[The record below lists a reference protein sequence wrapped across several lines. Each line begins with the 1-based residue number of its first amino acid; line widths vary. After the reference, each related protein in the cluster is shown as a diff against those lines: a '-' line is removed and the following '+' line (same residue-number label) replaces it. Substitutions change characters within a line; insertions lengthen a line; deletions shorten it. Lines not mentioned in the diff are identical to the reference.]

1 MSAEGERSRVEHSVV
16 GRDLFQFGDVPGGVT
31 LITGLEAPVRVPA
44 QEQTGPAPTAP
55 SALVCVRVRD
65 ADPIRLGVHRP
76 IRVTGAEPTALPAY
90 VPRDLDTRDGDGVR
104 RMVGAAARDGGFVL
118 LVGGSSVGKTRSL
131 YEAIRALLPDWWL
144 LHPADAGMIGPVMDQ
159 LPGPLVI
166 WLDELQHHVSGTHQ
180 LTAATVRALLARP
193 EPVVLVGTLWPHY
206 YDAWT
211 ATPSSATDDDRN
223 RAERELLKLAE
234 TVHVSAVLSPAERGR
249 AVALA
254 ESDGRLRVALESQDF
269 GLTQV
274 IAGAPQLVHRWENAD
289 PYARALMT
297 AAVDASLMGVQ
308 SPIPEALLRSA
319 APGYCTPAQRAGAPD
334 GWFEEALGY
343 ATGPLLGATSALV
356 PVSHGPMMGRPDG
369 YRVADYVL
377 HHTGRAQR
385 AAPPPES
392 FWQACA
398 EHLTD
403 RADVVRTGAAAA
415 ARQRLAAA
423 VPLLRKAVEAGSASA
438 MRELGEL
445 YRRSGETAGAQEM
458 ADRLTTSSAPDAALY
473 RTILAGWDFEEL
485 LDLAEAGNEYAV
497 GHLIEYGDP
506 QLAISLLL
514 DGLDP
519 DDLWSWYRLAQLFHD
534 EDENEQA
541 ISILEI
547 LHKRE
552 YPDALLFL
560 AELHKEEGNLE
571 RLHELTEE
579 GYFDAAC
586 CLADLLHEKGRTDEG
601 IEMLWDF
608 VDQGNG
614 DVDFMLAHLLAKSG
628 DVDALLERA
637 AEGHADAAQEAARL
651 LRDRGE
657 DEQAVEVLI
666 SHADEGSYLGRDLA
680 ELLRV
685 TGRVEDLRRR
695 AASGD
700 IYAVGELTRLAIEED
715 DLDEAVRLHALGGG
729 RTAGMFDTTR
739 ELVNALV
746 ALGETD
752 RAVAL
757 ITGPAGDSP
766 PYQRRDLLK
775 KLGRTEELRTLIDQG
790 DHHAVRD
797 LVEVLRAQGRA
808 AEAEALLTRGLTA
821 DGRVLPTG
829 LAD

>member
-1 MSAEGERSRVEHSVV
+1 M
-16 GRDLFQFGDVPGGVT
+16 
-31 LITGLEAPVRVPA
+31 
-44 QEQTGPAPTAP
+44 
-55 SALVCVRVRD
+55 
-65 ADPIRLGVHRP
+65 IR
-76 IRVTGAEPTALPAY
+76 
-90 VPRDLDTRDGDGVR
+90 
-104 RMVGAAARDGGFVL
+104 AAARDGGFVL

-144 LHPADAGMIGPVMDQ
+144 LHPADAGRIAPVMDQ
-159 LPGPLVI
+159 LPGRLVI
-166 WLDELQHHVSGTHQ
+166 WLDELQNHVSGTHQ
-180 LTAATVRALLARP
+180 LTAATVRALLAGP

-206 YDAWT
+206 HDAWT
-211 ATPSSATDDDRN
+211 ATPVSATDEDRH

-297 AAVDASLMGVQ
+297 AAVDATLMGAQ
-308 SPIPEALLRSA
+308 SPIPEGLLRSA
-319 APGYCTPAQRAGAPD
+319 APGYCNPAQRAGAPD

-356 PVSHGPMMGRPDG
+356 PVSHGTAMGRPDG

-377 HHTGRAQR
+377 HHTGGAQR
-385 AAPPPES
+385 AVPPPET

-415 ARQRLAAA
+415 VRQRLAAA
-423 VPLLRKAVEAGSASA
+423 VPLLRKAVEEGSVSA
-438 MRELGEL
+438 MYELGEL
-445 YRRSGETAGAQEM
+445 YRRSGDAAGAQEM
-458 ADRLTTSSAPDAALY
+458 ADRLTASSAPDAALY

-485 LDLAEAGNEYAV
+485 LDLAEAGNEYAA

-506 QLAISLLL
+506 QSAISLLL
-514 DGLDP
+514 DDLDP

-534 EDENEQA
+534 EDENERA
-541 ISILEI
+541 IPILEM
-547 LHKRE
+547 LHRRE

-560 AELHKEEGNLE
+560 AELHKEEGNVE
-571 RLHELTEE
+571 RLYELTGD

-614 DVDFMLAHLLAKSG
+614 EVDFMLAHLLAQSG
-628 DVDALLERA
+628 DVDTLLERA
-637 AEGHADAAQEAARL
+637 ADGHADAAREAARL
-651 LRDRGE
+651 LRERG
-657 DEQAVEVLI
+657 DVEQAVAVLTP
-666 SHADEGSYLGRDLA
+666 HAEEGSYVGGDLA

-685 TGRVEDLRRR
+685 TGRVEDLRAR

-700 IYAVGELTRLAIEED
+700 TYAVGELTRLAIEED
-715 DLDEAVRLHALGGG
+715 DLDGAVRLHALGG
-729 RTAGMFDTTR
+729 RTAGLFDTTR

-746 ALGETD
+746 ARGLTD

-757 ITGPAGDSP
+757 LSGPGGDTP
-766 PYQRRDLLK
+766 AYQRRDLLK
-775 KLGRTEELRTLIDQG
+775 KLGRIEELRTLIDQG
-790 DHHAVRD
+790 DHHAVWD

-808 AEAEALLTRGLTA
+808 DEADALLTRGLTA

-829 LAD
+829 PPG

>member
-1 MSAEGERSRVEHSVV
+1 MAAGPERSRVEHSVV
-16 GRDLFQFGDVPGGVT
+16 GRDLFQFGDVSGGVT
-31 LITGLEAPVRVPA
+31 LITGPEGTVRVPS
-44 QEQTGPAPTAP
+44 QEQTDTAPPAP
-55 SALVCVRVRD
+55 SALGCVRVRD
-65 ADPIRLGVHRP
+65 ADAIRLGVHRP
-76 IRVTGAEPTALPAY
+76 IRVTGAESTALPAY

-104 RMVGAAARDGGFVL
+104 PIITAAARDGGFVL

-144 LHPADAGMIGPVMDQ
+144 LHPADAGTVAPMLDQ
-159 LPGPLVI
+159 LPGRLVI
-166 WLDELQHHVSGTHQ
+166 WLDELQNHVSGTHQ
-180 LTAATVRALLARP
+180 LTAATVRDLLARP

-211 ATPSSATDDDRN
+211 ATPASATGDERN

-254 ESDGRLRVALESQDF
+254 ESDGRLRLALDSQDF

-289 PYARALMT
+289 PYARAVMT
-297 AAVDASLMGVQ
+297 AAVDATLTGVQ
-308 SPIPEALLRSA
+308 SPVPEGLLRSA
-319 APGYCTPAQRAGAPD
+319 APGYCGPAQRAGAPD
-334 GWFEEALGY
+334 GWFEEALRY

-356 PVSHGPMMGRPDG
+356 PVSDGPGMGRPDG

-385 AAPPPES
+385 AALPPEA

-415 ARQRLAAA
+415 ARQRLTAA
-423 VPLLRKAVEAGSASA
+423 VPLLRKAVEAGSVPA

-445 YRRSGETAGAQEM
+445 YRRSGEAAGAQEM
-458 ADRLTTSSAPDAALY
+458 ADRLTASSDPDAALY

-485 LDLAEAGNEYAV
+485 VGLAEAGNQYAV
-497 GHLIEYGDP
+497 GHLIEYGHP
-506 QLAISLLL
+506 RLAISLLL
-514 DGLDP
+514 DDLDP

-534 EDENEQA
+534 EDENERA
-541 ISILEI
+541 IPILEM
-547 LHKRE
+547 LHQRE
-552 YPDALLFL
+552 LPDALLFL
-560 AELHKEEGNLE
+560 AELHKEEGNIE
-571 RLHELTEE
+571 RLYELTED

-586 CLADLLHEKGRTDEG
+586 CLADLLHDKGRTDEG

-614 DVDFMLAHLLAKSG
+614 DVDFMLAHLLAKTG
-628 DVDALLERA
+628 DVDTLLERA
-637 AEGHADAAQEAARL
+637 AEGHADAVREVARL
-651 LRDRGE
+651 LRDRGDVE
-657 DEQAVEVLI
+657 RAVAVLT
-666 SHADEGSYLGRDLA
+666 SYADEGSYLGGDLA

-685 TGRVEDLRRR
+685 TGRLEELRAR

-700 IYAVGELTRLAIEED
+700 TYAVGELTRVAIEED
-715 DLDEAVRLHALGGG
+715 DVDEAVRLHALGG
-729 RTAGMFDTTR
+729 RTAGLFDTTR

-746 ALGETD
+746 ARGETD

-757 ITGPAGDSP
+757 IMGPGGDTP
-766 PYQRRDLLK
+766 PYRRRDLLK
-775 KLGRTEELRTLIDQG
+775 RLGRTEELRALLDQG
-790 DHHAVRD
+790 DHHALWD
-797 LVEVLRAQGRA
+797 LVEVLRVQGRA
-808 AEAEALLTRGLTA
+808 AEADALLTRGLTA

-829 LAD
+829 PAD